1 MFIYEPIFL
10 WWVIASCAVLA
21 VFLRGVEMYLL
32 CQDRSEEW
40 ERLYRIEERLK
51 ALENKEFRP

>member
-1 MFIYEPIFL
+1 MPIFEPVFL

-21 VFLRGVEMYLL
+21 VLLRMAELYFF

-51 ALENKEFRP
+51 ALENKERL

>member
-1 MFIYEPIFL
+1 MFIHEPVFL
-10 WWVIASCAVLA
+10 WWVIASSAVLTVA
-21 VFLRGVEMYLL
+21 LRGFELYFS